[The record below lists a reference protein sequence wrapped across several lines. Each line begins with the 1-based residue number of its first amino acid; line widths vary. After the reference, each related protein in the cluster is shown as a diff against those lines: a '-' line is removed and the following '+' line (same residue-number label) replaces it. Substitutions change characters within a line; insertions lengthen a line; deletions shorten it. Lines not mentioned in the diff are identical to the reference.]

1 MNKNKTRRKTSL
13 GKKNNKNITITARKE
28 INKFIHNEHS
38 KKRNSILYDAAIRL
52 IYNEL
57 PKSQKMKLHSIIGTQ
72 RIGTQGSSSP
82 KKP

>member
-13 GKKNNKNITITARKE
+13 GKKNKKNNKNITITARKE

-72 RIGTQGSSSP
+72 GSSSP